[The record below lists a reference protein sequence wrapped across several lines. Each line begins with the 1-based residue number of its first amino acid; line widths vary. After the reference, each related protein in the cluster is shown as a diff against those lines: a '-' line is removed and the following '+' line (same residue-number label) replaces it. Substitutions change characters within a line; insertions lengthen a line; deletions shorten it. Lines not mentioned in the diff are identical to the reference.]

1 MSRYG
6 LFLIGEFRF
15 AVALESI
22 KKILQNSKTYK
33 LPHLPGVVT
42 AVLVD
47 AGQLVPL
54 LDLSHL
60 VEEESRSKD
69 VTLGYQVLVESEYGS
84 VALSTDQTGQIV
96 TAQKGELSITAEQET
111 DYGVIGKFI
120 YQNEEY
126 NLLDINFL
134 AVEMTQGFWQNQLDT
149 GDARRRQ

>member
-15 AVALESI
+15 AVALEYI

-33 LPHLPGVVT
+33 LPHLPGVV
-42 AVLVD
+42 AVVLVD

-54 LDLSHL
+54 LDLSQL
-60 VEEESRSKD
+60 VGEESRLKD
-69 VTLGYQVLVESEYGS
+69 VTLGYQVLVESEYGP

-96 TAQKGELSITAEQET
+96 AAQKGELSITAGQGTEF
-111 DYGVIGKFI
+111 GVVGKFI

-134 AVEMTQGFWQNQLDT
+134 AVEMTQGFWQNQLNTD
-149 GDARRRQ
+149 DARRRQ